1 VADYADD
8 KVILSV
14 NEDPL
19 AASSNLQTHLNQLSK
34 WYEKW
39 RVKINLYIQRSQCSH
54 SNKEYAQTLPTLNNV
69 SISTSDTVRYLGLT
83 LNKIRLT

>member
-1 VADYADD
+1 VADYFDD
-8 KVILSV
+8 KVILSI

-19 AASSNLQTHLNQLSK
+19 AASSNLQTHLNQLSE

-39 RVKINLYIQRSQCSH
+39 RVKINLYIQRSH

-69 SISTSDTVRYLGLT
+69 SISTSNTVRYLGLT